1 MRLLLPVNNKGG
13 DSEGFTLVELLVV
26 IGILTIL
33 LSIAL
38 IAINPLRQF
47 KQADNTRRR
56 SDILAILNA
65 ITEYA
70 ADNSGSLP
78 GTLSSVSSSAET
90 LASDTSSGN
99 IDFCSYIVPTYIAA
113 MPYDPDSGNW
123 TSCSSYDTGYTVIV
137 SASDN
142 RVTVNAPSAELSE
155 TININR

>member
-1 MRLLLPVNNKGG
+1 MKLLLPKFNRGG
-13 DSEGFTLVELLVV
+13 ESEGFTLVELLVV

-78 GTLSSVSSSAET
+78 GILGSVTGSAET
-90 LASDTSSGN
+90 IASDTSAGN
-99 IDFCSYIVPTYIAA
+99 IDFCTNIVPTYIAA

-123 TSCSSYDTGYTVIV
+123 TSCSSYDTGYTVVV
-137 SASDN
+137 SESDN
-142 RVTVNAPSAELSE
+142 RVTVNAPDAELSE
-155 TININR
+155 SININR